1 MKRKVKK
8 QKINIIFNYS
18 DIPLN
23 EDCINLL
30 SKGLNFAVLPKVVDM
45 TQVLVDLKQFER
57 TIIWKEFWH
66 GKEDQYNPS
75 EEKIFKV
82 KKSNLPKKL
91 CNTKWR

>member
-1 MKRKVKK
+1 MKHKVKK

-18 DIPLN
+18 DVPLN

-30 SKGLNFAVLPKVVDM
+30 SKGLNFAVLPKVIDM

-57 TIIWKEFWH
+57 TIIWKEFWY

-75 EEKIFKV
+75 EEKNIQSTEIQPSKT
-82 KKSNLPKKL
+82 L
-91 CNTKWR
+91 CNT